1 MNLIELRN
9 HYRKTLTDFS
19 FRESDFFLKT
29 LLKEYFNLEFTFIN
43 LNPDYKLKKSQ
54 INKILECLDKLK
66 RNYPIDYIINRR
78 FFLDNEFY
86 VNEDVLI
93 PRPETEELTNW
104 ILEDNKEITE
114 RKRVIDIATGSGCIA
129 ITLSFYNKYFETLG
143 LDISKQAIDVCEI
156 NKKRISSSV
165 TFMQHDIREE
175 MVFSEKFDII
185 VSNPP
190 YLTKNENST
199 IGKNVKFE
207 PQIALFAPSENP
219 LLYYKKIINFSKI
232 NSNIN
237 GVIYFE
243 INPVYIREIN
253 KILAENNLN
262 DVNFRDDFMGKKRF
276 LKIKLNGGNSV

>member
-1 MNLIELRN
+1 MNLIGLRN
-9 HYRKTLTDFS
+9 HYRKNLTDFS
-19 FRESDFFLKT
+19 IRESDFFLKI
-29 LLKEYFNLEFTFIN
+29 LLKEYFNLEFAFIN

-54 INKILECLDKLK
+54 INRILESLDKLK
-66 RNYPIDYIINRR
+66 NNYPIDYIINRKL
-78 FFLDNEFY
+78 FLENEFY

-104 ILEDNKEITE
+104 ILEDNQGIKEK
-114 RKRVIDIATGSGCIA
+114 KRVVDIATGSGCIA
-129 ITLSFYNKYFETLG
+129 ISLSFHNKYFETLG
-143 LDISKQAIDVCEI
+143 IDISKEAIEVCEI

-165 TFMQHDIREE
+165 TFMQHDIRKEK
-175 MVFSEKFDII
+175 VFSEKFDII

-232 NSNIN
+232 NLNKN